1 MPILRL
7 MTVIVVRAF
16 SMSPLSDLRKMKT
29 VDGLTGYGVARMT
42 IPLAGHRYQ
51 IRLDAS
57 GDKVILITLLG
68 RDGESVDRREQQAL
82 LTLLRGNIT

>member
-1 MPILRL
+1 
-7 MTVIVVRAF
+7 
-16 SMSPLSDLRKMKT
+16 
-29 VDGLTGYGVARMT
+29 
-42 IPLAGHRYQ
+42 
-51 IRLDAS
+51 LDAS